1 MAVNRID
8 PAPVRLSTKITEAR
22 QTPNNSFGSRIQNG
36 AAATANV
43 VASGAAVAAPFVPGG
58 AIVSAAVS
66 GVSTMAGSASSGQ
79 SSVGAGSVGAS
90 FYANGGGVGG
100 ASVPN
105 VSSGSGTVGGVN
117 VGSTGGDVASGS
129 GIDLAKMHADNMQYL
144 ALQNNMQQENQVFS
158 TLSNVLKVRHDT
170 AKNSIGNIH

>member
-8 PAPVRLSTKITEAR
+8 PSPVRLSTKITEAR
-22 QTPNNSFGSRIQNG
+22 QTPNDSFGSRIQNG

-43 VASGAAVAAPFVPGG
+43 MASGAAVAAPFVPGG

-79 SSVGAGSVGAS
+79 SSVGGGSVGTS
-90 FYANGGGVGG
+90 FATGPGVSG

-105 VSSGSGTVGGVN
+105 TSTATPTVSAGGT
-117 VGSTGGDVASGS
+117 DAASQMGQV
-129 GIDLAKMHADNMQYL
+129 LQQQAAMNLQYL
-144 ALQNNMQQENQVFS
+144 GLQNQMQQENQTFS

>member
-22 QTPNNSFGSRIQNG
+22 QTPNDSFGSRIQNG

-43 VASGAAVAAPFVPGG
+43 VASGASVAAPFVPGG

-66 GVSTMAGSASSGQ
+66 GVSSMANSASSGQ
-79 SSVGAGSVGAS
+79 SAVGGGSVGTS
-90 FYANGGGVGG
+90 FATGGGVGG

-105 VSSGSGTVGGVN
+105 T
-117 VGSTGGDVASGS
+117 STGGTAGGVSVTGGGTDAASQMS
-129 GIDLAKMHADNMQYL
+129 AVLQQQAASNLQYL
-144 ALQNNMQQENQVFS
+144 GLQNQMQQENQTFS